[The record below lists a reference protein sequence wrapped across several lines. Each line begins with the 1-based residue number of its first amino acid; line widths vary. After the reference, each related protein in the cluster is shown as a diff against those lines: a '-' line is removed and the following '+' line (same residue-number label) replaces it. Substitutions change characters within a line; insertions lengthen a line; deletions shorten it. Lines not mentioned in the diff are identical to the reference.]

1 MDYEWAAER
10 LRQHIRLTTLTR
22 REYEMGIFDELSF
35 SQPEILASA
44 QVVEKIMDRVTP
56 KWRESLAPDHAQ
68 QWQPHRAAAVRALA
82 EIESAEEVAEKLG
95 ENAPTL
101 NAATMHPW
109 AWEGARSLWQ
119 SRHFGEAVRA
129 AATKVNAE
137 LQNKVGRRD
146 VSEEALVKEA
156 FSDNP
161 PTPTAARLRLPDDDG
176 GKTAASVR
184 RGIRSLGEVCF
195 AALRNPASHDP
206 IGNVDE
212 VIALER
218 LATISLLARW
228 IDEATVERASAV
240 A

>member
-1 MDYEWAAER
+1 MDHEWAAER

-35 SQPEILASA
+35 SEAEILASA

-56 KWRESLAPDHAQ
+56 EWRDSLGEDYAQ
-68 QWQPHRAAAVRALA
+68 QWQPHRAAAVRALT
-82 EIESAEEVAEKLG
+82 EIETAEELAEKLG
-95 ENAPTL
+95 DNAPTL
-101 NAATMHPW
+101 DASAMHPW

-146 VSEEALVKEA
+146 VSEAALVQEA
-156 FSDNP
+156 FSDNA
-161 PTPTAARLRLPDDDG
+161 PTERAPRLRPAGDDG
-176 GKTAASVR
+176 GKTAKSVR
-184 RGIRSLGEVCF
+184 RGIV
-195 AALRNPASHDP
+195 ALAEACYGAIRNPASHDP
-206 IGNVDE
+206 IGNVEE
-212 VIALER
+212 VIALEQ

-228 IDEATVERASAV
+228 IDEAIVVRAEAV

>member
-1 MDYEWAAER
+1 MDYEWASEQ
-10 LRQHIRLTTLTR
+10 LREHVRLTASNFSGSSMAFVLT
-22 REYEMGIFDELSF
+22 GSH
-35 SQPEILASA
+35 QEIQASA
-44 QVVEKIMDRVTP
+44 QIVEKIMDRVTP
-56 KWRESLAPDHAQ
+56 DWRRRMEPDASGL
-68 QWQPHRAAAVRALA
+68 WKSHREAAVRALA
-82 EIESAEEVAEKLG
+82 EIERAEEVAEKLG

-101 NAATMHPW
+101 NATTMHPW

-195 AALRNPASHDP
+195 AAFRNPASHDP

>member
-1 MDYEWAAER
+1 MDYEWAA
-10 LRQHIRLTTLTR
+10 RQLSDLIRLTTLRVTHS
-22 REYEMGIFDELSF
+22 EYGEYAELTSNMDQIHEAAF
-35 SQPEILASA
+35 AA
-44 QVVEKIMDRVTP
+44 EKIMDRVTP
-56 KWRESLAPDHAQ
+56 GWRDDLAEDMTG
-68 QWQPHRAAAVRALA
+68 QWQPFRAGAIRALSA
-82 EIESAEEVAEKLG
+82 IERAEEFAEKLG
-95 ENAPTL
+95 DNAPTL
-101 NAATMHPW
+101 DAAAMHPW

-161 PTPTAARLRLPDDDG
+161 PTPTAVRLRVPDDDG

-228 IDEATVERASAV
+228 IDEAELRTA
-240 A
+240 